1 VYLTDGPVFYLPL
14 SNFYRLSKAT
24 RAQRANWQLIGG
36 GRRVYWPDIDEDI
49 AVDSLLEGI
58 PLRSSD

>member
-1 VYLTDGPVFYLPL
+1 LQL
-14 SNFYRLSKAT
+14 SNFYRLYKAT
-24 RAQRANWQLIGG
+24 RAQRANWQESGG
-36 GRRVYWPDIDEDI
+36 GRRVNWPDIDEDI